1 MNGGNKPYEIFALG
15 DGALTI
21 DWGNHMDE
29 QINREVTAR
38 AAQFRQQPFPGFSET
53 VPAYSSLTVFFD
65 PLFIRQHISPG
76 KTAMEYVMERVQA
89 LLDLPVAVKQE
100 TGRLV
105 RIPVCYDPTLAP
117 ELEWLA
123 REKEIS
129 VEELVILHTTP
140 VYRVYMLG
148 FLPGFAYMGEVDERI
163 RIPRKPQPQPTR
175 AGSVGIA
182 GKQTGIYP
190 FASPGGWTVIG
201 NSPVQLFNKNR
212 KEPTLIRAGD
222 RVQFFA
228 IDKYEFAHY

>member
-1 MNGGNKPYEIFALG
+1 MNGGNRPYELFALG
-15 DGALTI
+15 DTALTI
-21 DWGNHMDE
+21 DWGNRMDE

-38 AAQFRQQPFPGFSET
+38 AAQFRQQPFPGLLET

-76 KTAMEYVMERVQA
+76 KTAMEYVTERAEA
-89 LLDLPVAVKQE
+89 LLGLPAAAQQE
-100 TGRLV
+100 TGRRV
-105 RIPVCYDPTLAP
+105 RIPVCYDPSLAP

-129 VEELVILHTTP
+129 VEELIILHTTP
-140 VYRVYMLG
+140 VYRVYMMG

-163 RIPRKPQPQPTR
+163 RMPRKPQPQPTR

-182 GKQTGIYP
+182 GRQTGIYP
-190 FASPGGWTVIG
+190 FASPGGWHVIG
-201 NSPVQLFNKNR
+201 NSPVQLFNKSR
-212 KEPTLIRAGD
+212 EEPTLISAGD
-222 RVQFFA
+222 RVQFYA